1 MKKKSFCGEI
11 RRIIYN
17 DCENQTSHCKLD
29 CIINLFPD
37 KDDMVPYGL
46 INYLKKKYPCKVKV
60 KGETIRQT
68 GLEHQY
74 ADVFNIHI
82 ETRATCHSGDTFDAK
97 KGKTIAYSKAQLKLY
112 NLLERVFTDVEKFFE
127 MNKDSATQAKQMF
140 TRYANREASFL
151 KTL

>member
-1 MKKKSFCGEI
+1 MAEIPYDLAKSIE
-11 RRIIYN
+11 
-17 DCENQTSHCKLD
+17 
-29 CIINLFPD
+29 
-37 KDDMVPYGL
+37 
-46 INYLKKKYPCKVKV
+46 KKYPAL
-60 KGETIRQT
+60 R
-68 GLEHQY
+68 HDF
-74 ADVFNIHI
+74 ADVFSVHI
-82 ETRATCHSGDTFDAK
+82 EATAKCQAGDTFDAK